1 MKKINLYLLISI
13 TFGIFVSLYFI
24 ESFEFKND
32 EQLIV
37 KYLSQPEN
45 LIEVLQLQTPNEGR
59 GVNHSMLPT
68 RFAGILAYFIFG
80 NEISP
85 INLRIMYSLIPI
97 LVLFIFSNRI
107 RQSKNK
113 LFILFTISLAL
124 SNPYSLLII
133 RKLWTHGGPIT
144 MAGYLIIFLLFFT
157 RKYQRD
163 FLLLGI
169 FTWILVTLHT
179 TAILYSISLTIV
191 FLLYFFKNKNELTQF
206 FYGSVIGLAIS
217 LQWILKV
224 LRSLGES
231 NNLLSSQGESA
242 YWVLLFQYLKLENIK
257 FDIGIEFFTS
267 SFMNEISILAGG
279 IVGIIIVL
287 NIASIISIKSKDSL
301 FFIPFVLT
309 GLLFIFSDLYLY
321 PRYVVSF
328 WPLVYLPLT
337 VTMLPKYQR
346 SQNTKSIVFL
356 LSILIALNVF
366 QSTLLFREIV
376 QNPENIV
383 GNIGKVYEICGVNAD
398 DARLCR

>member
-1 MKKINLYLLISI
+1 M
-13 TFGIFVSLYFI
+13 
-24 ESFEFKND
+24 
-32 EQLIV
+32 
-37 KYLSQPEN
+37 
-45 LIEVLQLQTPNEGR
+45 
-59 GVNHSMLPT
+59 
-68 RFAGILAYFIFG
+68 
-80 NEISP
+80 
-85 INLRIMYSLIPI
+85 
-97 LVLFIFSNRI
+97 
-107 RQSKNK
+107 
-113 LFILFTISLAL
+113 
-124 SNPYSLLII
+124 
-133 RKLWTHGGPIT
+133 
-144 MAGYLIIFLLFFT
+144 
-157 RKYQRD
+157 
-163 FLLLGI
+163 
-169 FTWILVTLHT
+169 
-179 TAILYSISLTIV
+179 
-191 FLLYFFKNKNELTQF
+191 
-206 FYGSVIGLAIS
+206 
-217 LQWILKV
+217 

-257 FDIGIEFFTS
+257 FDIGIKFFTS
-267 SFMNEISILAGG
+267 SFMNEISIFAGG
-279 IVGIIIVL
+279 IVGILIVL

-346 SQNTKSIVFL
+346 SQNRKSIVFL

>member
-1 MKKINLYLLISI
+1 MKKINLYLLIPI
-13 TFGIFVSLYFI
+13 VFGLFISLYFI

-32 EQLIV
+32 EQLAV
-37 KYLSQPEN
+37 KYLSQPST
-45 LIEVLQLQTPNEGR
+45 LFEVLQLQTPDEGR

-68 RFAGILAYFIFG
+68 RFVGILTFFIFG

-85 INLRIMYSLIPI
+85 IGLRILYSLIPI
-97 LVLFIFSNRI
+97 LVLIVFSNRI

-113 LFILFTISLAL
+113 LFILFTIALAI

-157 RKYQRD
+157 RKQKRD
-163 FLLLGI
+163 NLLLGI

-179 TAILYSISLTIV
+179 TAILYSISLSIV
-191 FLLYFFKNKNELTQF
+191 FLFYFFKNKKELTQF
-206 FYGSVIGLAIS
+206 IYGSVIGLLIS

-224 LRSLGES
+224 FGSIGES

-242 YWVLLFQYLKLENIK
+242 YWVLLFQYLRLENIK
-257 FDIGIEFFTS
+257 FDIGLDFFS
-267 SFMNEISILAGG
+267 DSYMNEISIFAGG
-279 IVGIIIVL
+279 LVVAIIIL
-287 NIASIISIKSKDSL
+287 NAVSIVSIKSKD
-301 FFIPFVLT
+301 FILLLPFVVT
-309 GLLFIFSDLYLY
+309 GVLFIYSDLYLY

-346 SQNTKSIVFL
+346 SQNRKSIVFL
-356 LSILIALNVF
+356 LSILITLNVF

-376 QNPENIV
+376 QNPENIA
-383 GNIGKVYEICGVNAD
+383 GNIGKVYEICGVSAD

>member
-1 MKKINLYLLISI
+1 MKKLNLYLLISI
-13 TFGIFVSLYFI
+13 AFGVFVSLYFI
-24 ESFEFKND
+24 QSFEFKND

-37 KYLSQPEN
+37 KYLSHPEN

-68 RFAGILAYFIFG
+68 RFAGILTYFIFG

-97 LVLFIFSNRI
+97 LILFIFSNRI

-113 LFILFTISLAL
+113 LFILFTIALAL

-163 FLLLGI
+163 ILLLGI

-179 TAILYSISLTIV
+179 TAILYSISLSIV
-191 FLLYFFKNKNELTQF
+191 FLLYFSKNKNELSQF
-206 FYGSVIGLAIS
+206 FYGSVIGLVIS
-217 LQWILKV
+217 IQWILKV

-257 FDIGIEFFTS
+257 FDIGTEFFIS
-267 SFMNEISILAGG
+267 SYMNEISIFAGG
-279 IVGIIIVL
+279 IVGILFVL
-287 NIASIISIKSKDSL
+287 NTASIISIKSKDFL
-301 FFIPFVLT
+301 LFIPFVLT

-346 SQNTKSIVFL
+346 SQNRKSIIFL
-356 LSILIALNVF
+356 LSILVALNVF

-383 GNIGKVYEICGVNAD
+383 GNIGKVYEICGVSAD